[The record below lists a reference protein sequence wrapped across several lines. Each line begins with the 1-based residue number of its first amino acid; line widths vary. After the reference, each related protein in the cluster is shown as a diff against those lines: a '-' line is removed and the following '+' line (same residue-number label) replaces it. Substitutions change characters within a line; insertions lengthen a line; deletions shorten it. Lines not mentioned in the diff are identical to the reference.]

1 MAVNLANQVRSFA
14 QAVAGG
20 NLTKI
25 EVDVRG
31 EILELKEMVN
41 GMMEPLSV
49 FADEVT
55 HVTLEVGTEGRLGG
69 QARMAGVGGTWKDLK
84 DNVNHGQQPHFTS

>member
-1 MAVNLANQVRSFA
+1 MAMDLTNQVCPIA

-20 NLTKI
+20 NLTKKI

-31 EILELKEMVN
+31 EILELKESVN
-41 GMMEPLSV
+41 GLTESLSM

-55 HVTLEVGTEGRLGG
+55 RL
-69 QARMAGVGGTWKDLK
+69 
-84 DNVNHGQQPHFTS
+84 